1 MINKKMTDSINEQ
14 INKEIY
20 SGYLYLSMAAYSA
33 SIGLNGVANWF
44 RAQLQEE
51 MAHAQKFY
59 DYVIQQG
66 GRVVLKAIDEPPK
79 DFKDARDL
87 FQKTLEH
94 EQMVTKR
101 INNLVTHAKKEN
113 DHATE
118 TMLQWFVTEQV
129 EEESTADEIIQK
141 MKLMKD
147 APGGLFMLDQEL
159 TKRMFVSPMGGI
171 MGNEKGV
178 K

>member
-101 INNLVTHAKKEN
+101 INNLVTLAKKEN

-129 EEESTADEIIQK
+129 EEEANPTEILQK
-141 MKLMKD
+141 LDLIGKDGNGLLMID
-147 APGGLFMLDQEL
+147 SQLA
-159 TKRMFVSPMGGI
+159 TRVFVPLQSGA
-171 MGNEKGV
+171 
-178 K
+178 

>member
-1 MINKKMTDSINEQ
+1 MISKKMTDSINEQ

-20 SGYLYLSMAAYSA
+20 SGYLYLSMAGYSA
-33 SIGLNGVANWF
+33 SMGLNGFANWF
-44 RAQLQEE
+44 KVQLQEE
-51 MAHAQKFY
+51 IAHAQKFY

-79 DFKDARDL
+79 DFKDAREL

-101 INNLVTHAKKEN
+101 INNLVTQAKKEN
-113 DHATE
+113 DHATG

-129 EEESTADEIIQK
+129 EEEANPTEILQK
-141 MKLMKD
+141 LDLIGKD
-147 APGGLFMLDQEL
+147 GNGLL
-159 TKRMFVSPMGGI
+159 TIDSQLATRVFVPPQPAQA
-171 MGNEKGV
+171 
-178 K
+178 